1 MFMSSADEWQNVSL
15 EGVMDLHVHTAPDVR
30 PRWHT
35 ALEMGA
41 LAEQA
46 GMAGFVL
53 KNHHRSTVEL
63 AAEVRRNHRLK
74 VYGGLV
80 LNRAAGGLDP
90 GNVRAALEA
99 GARFIW
105 LPTQDGCGECLA
117 RGQTGLA
124 VVDHRQRVVRELEQ
138 ILELI
143 AHAHAVLATGH
154 IAAHEVEPLVRA
166 ARRAGV
172 NRILVNHPEIPFLRF
187 GVDLQKRLR
196 DEGALLER
204 CYPRP
209 EAVDGFE
216 QIAQEA
222 RAVGVAHTVLAT
234 DLGRRDL
241 PSPLDGFR
249 ALIQAM
255 MARGFSAAEVAE
267 MTCHTPLRLV
277 GADASSPDGAPSVQP

>member
-1 MFMSSADEWQNVSL
+1 MTSAEPAPDGLLS
-15 EGVMDLHVHTAPDVR
+15 GVIDLHVHTAPDVR

-35 ALEMGA
+35 ALQ
-41 LAEQA
+41 LAELAGQA

-53 KNHHRSTVEL
+53 KNHHCSTVEQ
-63 AAEVRRNHRLK
+63 AAEVRSKYSLQ

-90 GNVRAALEA
+90 PTVGKQLEA

-105 LPTQDGCGECLA
+105 LPTLDGCGECVVRSKAGLPVLDL
-117 RGQTGLA
+117 TG
-124 VVDHRQRVVRELEQ
+124 RVVRELEE
-138 ILELI
+138 ILELV

-154 IAAHEVEPLVRA
+154 IAAHEVEPVVRA

-172 NRILVNHPEIPFLRF
+172 ERVLINHPEIPFLSF
-187 GVDLQKRLR
+187 PVDLQKRLR

-209 EAVDGFE
+209 EAIDGFD
-216 QIAQEA
+216 QIARET
-222 RAVGVAHTVLAT
+222 REVGVASTVLAT

-241 PSPLDGFR
+241 PPPLEGF
-249 ALIQAM
+249 ALLIQAM
-255 MARGFSAAEVAE
+255 CQRGFSAEEIAT
-267 MTCHTPLRLV
+267 MTCRTPLRLV
-277 GADASSPDGAPSVQP
+277 QHP

>member
-1 MFMSSADEWQNVSL
+1 MSSVDEWQNVSL
-15 EGVMDLHVHTAPDVR
+15 RGVIDLHVHTSPDVR

-41 LAEQA
+41 LAHQA

-53 KNHHRSTVEL
+53 KNHHHSTVEL
-63 AAEVRRNHRLK
+63 AAEVRHNYPLH

-90 GNVRAALEA
+90 PTVREALVA
-99 GARFIW
+99 GARIIW
-105 LPTQDGCGECLA
+105 LPTLDGCGECLA
-117 RGQTGLA
+117 RGRDGLA
-124 VVDHRQRVVRELEQ
+124 VVDHGKRIVGELEE
-138 ILELI
+138 ILELV
-143 AHAHAVLATGH
+143 AHADAVLATGH
-154 IAAHEVEPLVRA
+154 IATHEVEPVVRA

-187 GVDLQKRLR
+187 PVDLQKRLR

-209 EAVDGFE
+209 EAVDGFQ
-216 QIAQEA
+216 QIAEETRQ
-222 RAVGVAHTVLAT
+222 VGVAHAVLAT

-249 ALIQAM
+249 ILIHNM
-255 MARGFSAAEVAE
+255 ILRGFSPAEIAE

-277 GADASSPDGAPSVQP
+277 QK